1 MIRNGKNNKSIVRS
15 ATFGILILVVCLL
28 TCLAHIVDVSHN
40 FEKEIKNSLN
50 AQLDVS
56 EDIISDSNEEL
67 TRLLQETARTMEE
80 NNVNDKTAI
89 VDYLVNSEKRKEFD
103 LVVFVTKDEETYYS
117 DGSMQTLKSARMTG
131 VLDVTESTIRS
142 VNNREQPS
150 QHGVLYFIEPVTE
163 HGSVIG
169 CLVGVKEL
177 GNILQK
183 DSFHYLS
190 QIGDTFLVD
199 STGYIQAE
207 YVDEFV
213 VKDYSSM
220 DMGDRLRDILGS
232 NQDNRDKINTMY
244 QDFASQKNAVIRFQ
258 DVKGNYLNVSYMPVE
273 KSGGLFLVHCYSDKV
288 YTSRVQPVVFR
299 SILTCIVIVL
309 IMITII
315 MYIWVATNNASQ
327 MFERLAYADSVTG
340 GSNLNWF
347 KERASHMVHEEDAER
362 YLVERFD
369 IANFRY
375 VNEAYGHLRADQLLK
390 IIYEEAVKVFEGK
403 EMCVRMDS
411 DQFVVFALN
420 DAGFYIRQEEM
431 VNSIN
436 IRAKNIGIKY
446 PIRLKCGIY
455 QIRAADRDINVLID
469 KANVARK
476 ILTGEEKELVVVYN
490 DKMLIDMRKIDK
502 IESEMEAALR
512 NGEFHVFIQPKWDLG
527 RNEVCGGE
535 ALVRWVKENHTIIN
549 PNVFIPVFEKNG
561 FVEQLDFYMLEAVC
575 KRIRK
580 LLDEGRKV
588 YPISVNQSR
597 FLLHNPEYINN
608 VERIMRRYN
617 IPKGCIELELT
628 ETVFISERDKMIH
641 ILEELKNREI
651 MISMDDF
658 GSGFSS
664 LNMLKD
670 VPFDVLKIDRE
681 FFSEA
686 VTSKSSTWILEKI
699 VEMAEGLGIMV
710 LCEGVETKEHVD
722 ILRSIGCRYAQG
734 FYFSMPM
741 DIEEFVERYVGKK
754 E

>member
-1 MIRNGKNNKSIVRS
+1 MIRTGKNNKSIVRS
-15 ATFGILILVVCLL
+15 ATFGILILFVCLL

-40 FEKEIKNSLN
+40 FEKEIKNSLV

-67 TRLLQETARTMEE
+67 TRLLQETGRTMEE

-89 VDYLVNSEKRKEFD
+89 VEYLVNSEKRKEFD
-103 LVVFVTKDEETYYS
+103 LVVFVTKNEETYYS
-117 DGSMQTLKSARMTG
+117 DGSMQTVKSARMTG
-131 VLDVTESTIRS
+131 VLDVTESTIWS
-142 VNNREQPS
+142 VSNQEQPS
-150 QHGVLYFIEPVTE
+150 QHGQLYFIEPVTE
-163 HGSVIG
+163 HGNLIG

-177 GNILQK
+177 GDILQK
-183 DSFHYLS
+183 DSFHYLN

-220 DMGDRLRDILGS
+220 NMGDRLHDILGS
-232 NQDNRDKINTMY
+232 NKDNRDKINAMY
-244 QDFASQKNAVIRFQ
+244 QDFANQKDAVIRFQ

-288 YTSRVQPVVFR
+288 YTSHVQPVVFR

-315 MYIWVATNNASQ
+315 MYIWFATNNASQ
-327 MFERLAYADSVTG
+327 MFERLAYADTVTG

-369 IANFRY
+369 VANFRY

-502 IESEMEAALR
+502 IESEMEAALL

-617 IPKGCIELELT
+617 IPKGYIELELT

-741 DIEEFVERYVGKK
+741 DIEEFVERYVGNK